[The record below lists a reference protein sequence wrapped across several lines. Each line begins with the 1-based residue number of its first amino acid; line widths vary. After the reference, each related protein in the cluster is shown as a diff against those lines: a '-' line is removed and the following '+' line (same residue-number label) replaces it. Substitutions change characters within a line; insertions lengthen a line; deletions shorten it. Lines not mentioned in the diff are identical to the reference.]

1 MVSRQQWRVFYRIG
15 DNMPNSWDDA
25 AKFAELANLA
35 GLEVGENGVIESNVV
50 FDSNDINELFGK
62 IVKRYTLDL
71 RPEMTA
77 ASTSTYQGGSN
88 TPPHAPPIPDVA

>member
-1 MVSRQQWRVFYRIG
+1 MAE
-15 DNMPNSWDDA
+15 NSWDYTE
-25 AKFAELANLA
+25 KFAELAKLA
-35 GLEVGENGVIESNVV
+35 GLEVGENGIIETGVT
-50 FDSNDINELFGK
+50 FDTNELNEFIDK
-62 IVKRYTLDL
+62 IVKRYTLVV

>member
-1 MVSRQQWRVFYRIG
+1 MAE
-15 DNMPNSWDDA
+15 NSWDYTE
-25 AKFAELANLA
+25 KFAELAKLA
-35 GLEVGENGVIESNVV
+35 GLEVGENGIIEANVT
-50 FDSNDINELFGK
+50 FDTNELNEFIDK
-62 IVKRYTLDL
+62 IVKRYTLVV

>member
-1 MVSRQQWRVFYRIG
+1 MS
-15 DNMPNSWDDA
+15 NSWDDA
-25 AKFAELANLA
+25 AKFAELAKLA

-62 IVKRYTLDL
+62 IVKQYTLVV

-77 ASTSTYQGGSN
+77 ASTGRGQSDCGSC
-88 TPPHAPPIPDVA
+88 PPHAPDSDVA

>member
-1 MVSRQQWRVFYRIG
+1 MAE
-15 DNMPNSWDDA
+15 NSWDYTE
-25 AKFAELANLA
+25 KFAELAKLA
-35 GLEVGENGVIESNVV
+35 GLEVGENGIIEANVT
-50 FDSNDINELFGK
+50 FDTNELNELLDK
-62 IVKRYTLDL
+62 IVKRYTLVV